1 MQVKKD
7 YTHNLIVTVARQVFL
22 KKGYVKA
29 SMRDIAKGAGIGVS
43 NLYNYFKGKDELF
56 RYVVMPLI
64 NEMERM
70 MRNHHSV
77 KEQEQFLHYVID
89 DVGDCNELMAT
100 QVREY
105 MKLIHNYRDELK
117 LILYKAQGSSLETFI
132 DDYTDACTQQVLAFM
147 NELKNHYPSRVVTH
161 PSFTYHVH
169 TVWMFSFISEV
180 IKHQLSASET
190 KHAIEDY
197 IWFEIIG
204 WSALMNHH

>member
-89 DVGDCNELMAT
+89 DVGDCNELMAA
-100 QVREY
+100 QVHVMLGYDYFHATRG
-105 MKLIHNYRDELK
+105 LFSVYR
-117 LILYKAQGSSLETFI
+117 
-132 DDYTDACTQQVLAFM
+132 
-147 NELKNHYPSRVVTH
+147 KN
-161 PSFTYHVH
+161 
-169 TVWMFSFISEV
+169 
-180 IKHQLSASET
+180 SET
-190 KHAIEDY
+190 
-197 IWFEIIG
+197 WFKLKY
-204 WSALMNHH
+204 SF